1 MEQRIG
7 DLQMGLSDLN
17 VNLFRMI
24 NDLGKEYES
33 LNPSMVLI
41 AEYTLYFLILSVFLF
56 LFSKNKRNR
65 LMVICG
71 TFTVSFAEI
80 LGKLAGL
87 LHSNNPPFAELEGVN
102 KLIEKGISN
111 SFPSDHTMIIFSL
124 CVSFWLFKR
133 GWSFLWIVLACLVGF
148 SRIWVG
154 VHYPADVIVGAGIS
168 IIAALIVYKFVP
180 QLGFMKKRF
189 GSQTLKSSNHIEL

>member
-1 MEQRIG
+1 
-7 DLQMGLSDLN
+7 MGFSDLN
-17 VNLFRMI
+17 VNLFRLI
-24 NDLGKEYES
+24 NDLGKEYGS
-33 LNPSMVLI
+33 LNPIFVFI
-41 AEYTLYFLILSVFLF
+41 AEYTLYFLILSVFIF
-56 LFSKNKRNR
+56 LFSKNKQNR

-71 TFTVSFAEI
+71 IISVIFAEI
-80 LGKLAGL
+80 FGKLAGL
-87 LHSNNPPFAELEGVN
+87 LHSNNPPFAELVEVN

-154 VHYPADVIVGAGIS
+154 VHYPADIIAGAVIS
-168 IIAALIVYKFVP
+168 IISAIIVFHFVP
-180 QLGFMKKRF
+180 KLSFIKRTF
-189 GSQTLKSSNHIEL
+189 GSSKSSKQLEL